1 MAVAEVD
8 LEMDDLFGDGQ
19 DIDELMDQPT
29 QQGEFD
35 DEAVEVPET
44 QEGQTQ
50 GKTIY
55 LFL

>member
-1 MAVAEVD
+1 MAMAEVD

-35 DEAVEVPET
+35 DEAVEVPES

-50 GKTIY
+50 GKGVY

>member
-19 DIDELMDQPT
+19 DVYKLVDQPS
-29 QQGEFD
+29 QQREFD

-44 QEGQTQ
+44 QEGQTLSQ
-50 GKTIY
+50 GTVETT
-55 LFL
+55 